1 MVRLG
6 AGVGRPWAE
15 GIARARSPPF
25 QYGCVARGGARVPC
39 AMTAREAGRPAR
51 RPPWPEHAT
60 CEREQGRQLLAGGAG
75 VIIRREMQDS
85 AHFVN
90 PDSLHQT
97 ADSIMVYSC
106 AEPLSEP
113 RGMLDWMRPSVKQPT
128 RPRLSSQDPNN
139 GDTPLHR
146 AVKMALGNVL
156 GEEPLREISPDL

>member
-1 MVRLG
+1 M
-6 AGVGRPWAE
+6 
-15 GIARARSPPF
+15 
-25 QYGCVARGGARVPC
+25 
-39 AMTAREAGRPAR
+39 
-51 RPPWPEHAT
+51 
-60 CEREQGRQLLAGGAG
+60 AGGAG

-106 AEPLSEP
+106 AEP